1 MRRHWEKKPP
11 LELDTIDTL
20 QDCPHPRDRDI
31 MKSTLALAMV
41 LLAAVIANNDCEAA
55 AVGEIKPHDGNEAV
69 PDEDVN

>member
-1 MRRHWEKKPP
+1 
-11 LELDTIDTL
+11 
-20 QDCPHPRDRDI
+20 